1 MPKRRIFVGHGK
13 TAAPAGSALGTGNRR
28 GGGGVRGKWWNPPK
42 ASPVKELDQITK
54 ENEEK
59 AKPRK
64 EKSRSDARTRVGGG
78 SPSSHLVRGLLK
90 TPRR

>member
-1 MPKRRIFVGHGK
+1 M
-13 TAAPAGSALGTGNRR
+13 
-28 GGGGVRGKWWNPPK
+28 
-42 ASPVKELDQITK
+42 KELDQITK